1 MLFKSRP
8 AVSQADP
15 HDAIVAQ
22 LRELAPRIKQDWPEA
37 QEPSLSTPA
46 SQPVAESLFE
56 TAPSNDNA
64 EAFLTTIAPPR
75 PRRVILKVLLAI
87 CIGVAAAMAW
97 RSYGEE
103 AKQRISHLMPQLLM
117 EAPSSSA
124 NATGVE
130 AQEPDTAAQAA
141 AAPQPQP
148 PPEAQPAQP
157 AATADD
163 LRPSTTASDVGTPPA
178 QAPSA
183 PAALPGETAQMLEA
197 MASDIA
203 TLKQTVE
210 ELRTSEQQLR
220 REMAAER
227 EARAKPVQHTAK
239 PVPPRRQRTSPQ
251 AAIPHNPPTP
261 PASPRPTTA
270 RRIYPQESMQ
280 RDAYIPPTPAP
291 APAQLP
297 PQQGDDS
304 APRPPM
310 PLR

>member
-1 MLFKSRP
+1 MLFRSRP

-22 LRELAPRIKQDWPEA
+22 LRELAPRIKQDWPET

-56 TAPSNDNA
+56 AAPSNDNA
-64 EAFLTTIAPPR
+64 EALLKTIAPAR

-87 CIGVAAAMAW
+87 CAGVAGAMAW
-97 RSYGEE
+97 HSYGEE
-103 AKQRISHLMPQLLM
+103 AKNRISQLMPQLLM
-117 EAPSSSA
+117 EAPASTA
-124 NATGVE
+124 NANGAGT
-130 AQEPDTAAQAA
+130 QEQDTAVQA

-148 PPEAQPAQP
+148 AAEAEPAQPAQT
-157 AATADD
+157 ATADD
-163 LRPSTTASDVGTPPA
+163 LRPSATDTGTIPA

-220 REMAAER
+220 REIAAER

-239 PVPPRRQRTSPQ
+239 PAPPRRQRASPQ
-251 AAIPHNPPTP
+251 AAIPYNP
-261 PASPRPTTA
+261 PASHASPPPATE
-270 RRIYPQESMQ
+270 RRVYPQESTQ
-280 RDAYIPPTPAP
+280 REAYIPP

-297 PQQGDDS
+297 PQPGDDS

-310 PLR
+310 PLQ